1 MNLGGLFE
9 SCLACRTGVTRS
21 FDSPRSSCGF
31 WRFSSVIPFAGSL
44 FAAANDHFAFIS
56 AGSGP
61 GVGQGGAGDAGG
73 QDLHVPVGK
82 LESTL
87 EMIAKDLK
95 MLLCQDAPHEPDA

>member
-1 MNLGGLFE
+1 MVFGGSVLSFLL
-9 SCLACRTGVTRS
+9 LAAFLLPRTIA
-21 FDSPRSSCGF
+21 SP
-31 WRFSSVIPFAGSL
+31 SSVPGVVQ
-44 FAAANDHFAFIS
+44 D
-56 AGSGP
+56 GP